1 MAKRK
6 KTLEGFGS
14 PTTTSGQ
21 GNLAAT
27 MKNLGKMLSNK
38 GIRPVGG
45 NVTGVTSGGKA
56 ASGDIKLKP
65 IGGKG
70 IAGGGQG
77 PKEMPQMNTGMK
89 TSDLGSMGKS
99 GLGKKDVR
107 VQPD

>member
-14 PTTTSGQ
+14 VTKSGQ
-21 GNLAAT
+21 GNLAGT
-27 MKNLGKMLSNK
+27 LKNLGAMLSKK

-56 ASGDIKLKP
+56 AGGEIKLKP

-70 IAGGGQG
+70 ICCAGKG
-77 PKEMPQMNTGMK
+77 PKEMPQGNTVGLK
-89 TSDLGSMGKS
+89 TTDLGAGKT
-99 GLGKKDVR
+99 LGGKNVR
-107 VQPD
+107 PQP